1 MKKILIILIVV
12 FALLIAAA
20 GYLFV
25 DANYVIVG
33 GIHSRDVTKLDLSG
47 QQLSKPEK
55 LARLTQLTHL
65 NLRDTGITEDQ
76 YRLLAQKLP
85 DCEILWSVPFQ
96 GAYYPNDIESLRIT
110 QLAES
115 DIALFAHFPNLTQID
130 ADDCSDLSALV
141 ALQKAY
147 PHLSVSYWVSLGGKI
162 FPSNATALAIGN
174 GTAEDLCETLAILP
188 DVTRVDASGCRDYAA
203 IQALQEQYPQCAF
216 TYKVY
221 VGDQVLAHTTTK
233 LTVQDP
239 DLEELKAALP
249 YLPALQTLQLTG
261 SLPDNEDIHQLQK
274 AHPAVKFIW
283 TLTLCGKEVS
293 TAAKAID
300 LSNIP
305 MEDTQEVEAALPYFN
320 NLEKV
325 IMCDCGIS
333 NEEMD
338 LLGQRHPETRF
349 VWTVSIGPDIRLRT
363 DATYLMPYKFG
374 TKLTDSQTKNLKYC
388 VDLICIDLG
397 HNAISDV
404 SFLKYMP
411 HMKYLLLGQTPVSD
425 ISACA
430 GLKELEY
437 AELFMTGIQD
447 YSPLLSCPN
456 LRDLNICFSVPRDI
470 SVLCQLTQLENL
482 YAKANWSS
490 SKEQQLRQALPNV
503 NLVLE
508 PRPDNS
514 STGSG
519 WRELPRYFAMR
530 DLLGMWYMTG

>member
-20 GYLFV
+20 GYLFF
-25 DANYVIVG
+25 DTHYVVADG
-33 GIHSRDVTKLDLSG
+33 VHSRDVTQLDLSG
-47 QQLSKPEK
+47 QKLSEPEK
-55 LARLTQLTHL
+55 LARLTKLTHL

-96 GAYYPNDIESLRIT
+96 GTYYPNDIESLRIT

-115 DIALFAHFPNLTQID
+115 DIALLAHFPNLTQID

-174 GTAEDLCETLAILP
+174 GTTEDLSEVLAILP
-188 DVTRVDASGCRDYAA
+188 DVSRVDASGCRDYAA

-216 TYKVY
+216 DYTVY
-221 VGDQVLAHTTTK
+221 LGAQALPHTTTG
-233 LTVQDP
+233 LTIQDP
-239 DLEELKAALP
+239 DLDELKAVLP

-261 SLPDNEDIHQLQK
+261 SLPDNQDIHQLQE
-274 AHPAVKFIW
+274 AFPAVEFIW
-283 TLTLCGKEVS
+283 TLTLFGKEIT
-293 TAAKAID
+293 TAASTID

-305 MEDTQEVEAALPYFN
+305 MEDTREVESMLPYFN

-349 VWTVSIGPDIRLRT
+349 VWTVSIGPHIRLRT
-363 DATYLMPYKFG
+363 DATYLMPYQFG

-411 HMKYLLLGQTPVSD
+411 HMKYLLLAQTQVSD

-430 GLKELEY
+430 GMEELEY
-437 AELFMTGIQD
+437 AELFMTEIQD

-456 LRDLNICFSVPRDI
+456 LRDLNICYALPRDI
-470 SVLCQLTQLENL
+470 SALCQLTQLDNL
-482 YAKANWSS
+482 YAKGRWNAE
-490 SKEQQLRQALPNV
+490 KESQLKQALSDV
-503 NLVLE
+503 KLVL
-508 PRPDNS
+508 DSSADDS

-530 DLLGMWYMTG
+530 DLLGMPYSTG